1 MELVPKDFENEKIYR
16 LMCNSLKLAFNW
28 PGSRHLRES
37 HKEMFQLSMRSFLN
51 ELGPEKKDFESFKEP
66 STAIDF
72 KETEKCPSCGRF
84 SWGPEENPQEV
95 PRVN

>member
-1 MELVPKDFENEKIYR
+1 
-16 LMCNSLKLAFNW
+16 
-28 PGSRHLRES
+28 
-37 HKEMFQLSMRSFLN
+37 MRSFLN

-66 STAIDF
+66 STAIAF